1 LFARTAILQTGLDA
15 AQRFYQLRKKDPRAS
30 WALLRAKLSLLSSDC
45 LIHENT
51 RQKKAPK
58 PRKKPRL
65 DPFIDPV
72 LLLDSLDT
80 DESSEDEQAEVLDCI
95 VVAN

>member
-1 LFARTAILQTGLDA
+1 M
-15 AQRFYQLRKKDPRAS
+15 
-30 WALLRAKLSLLSSDC
+30 
-45 LIHENT
+45 
-51 RQKKAPK
+51 
-58 PRKKPRL
+58 L

>member
-1 LFARTAILQTGLDA
+1 M
-15 AQRFYQLRKKDPRAS
+15 
-30 WALLRAKLSLLSSDC
+30 
-45 LIHENT
+45 
-51 RQKKAPK
+51 
-58 PRKKPRL
+58 L

-80 DESSEDEQAEVLDCI
+80 DESSEDDEQAEVLDCI